1 MHVKYF
7 ATFRELAGERE
18 RQVDSAP
25 STIEE
30 LLRLLSARYGAAF
43 RNAVFEGESLHPELI
58 LLVNG
63 RNVRLSGGLSTPLD
77 PADEISVFPMVAG
90 G

>member
-1 MHVKYF
+1 VHVKYF

-18 RQVDSAP
+18 WQVDSAP
-25 STIEE
+25 SDLGE
-30 LLRLLSARYGAAF
+30 LLRLLSDRYGPAF
-43 RNAVFEGESLHPELI
+43 RNAVFEGDALHRELI

-63 RNVRLSGGLSTPLD
+63 RNVRLSGGLDTPLQ
-77 PADEISVFPMVAG
+77 PADEVSVFPMVAG

>member
-18 RQVDSAP
+18 REVDSEPRNIA
-25 STIEE
+25 E
-30 LLRLLSARYGAAF
+30 LLRLLSDRYGPAF
-43 RNAVFEGESLHPELI
+43 RAAVFEGDALHRELI

-63 RNVRLSGGLSTPLD
+63 RNVRLSGGLDTPLHS
-77 PADEISVFPMVAG
+77 ADEISVFPMVAG

>member
-1 MHVKYF
+1 MLVKYF

-18 RQVDSAP
+18 RRIDSAP
-25 STIEE
+25 RDIGE
-30 LLRLLSARYGAAF
+30 LLILLSERYGTAF
-43 RNAVFEGESLHPELI
+43 RNAVFEGDALHPELI

-63 RNVRLSGGLSTPLD
+63 RNVRLSGGLRTPLS

>member
-1 MHVKYF
+1 VRVKYF
-7 ATFRELAGERE
+7 ATFRDLAGEQE
-18 RQVDSAP
+18 RQVDSTP
-25 STIEE
+25 TDMGE
-30 LLRLLSARYGAAF
+30 LLRLLSDRYGPAF
-43 RNAVFEGESLHPELI
+43 RNAVFEGDALHRELI

-63 RNVRLSGGLSTPLD
+63 RNVRLSGGLDTPLH